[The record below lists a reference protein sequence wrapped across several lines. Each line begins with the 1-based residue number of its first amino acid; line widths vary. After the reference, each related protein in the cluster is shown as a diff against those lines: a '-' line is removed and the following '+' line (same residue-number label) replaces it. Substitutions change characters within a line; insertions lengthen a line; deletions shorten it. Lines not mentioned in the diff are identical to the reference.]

1 MQLLQP
7 IFGTTKTM
15 VLDPVRGS
23 LSLCWGGRP
32 QNGWHDFSFSD
43 PFPQETAAIEIHN
56 QTADPSIFAYRSL
69 V

>member
-7 IFGTTKTM
+7 IFRHHKNL

-32 QNGWHDFSFSD
+32 ENGWRDFNFSD

>member
-7 IFGTTKTM
+7 IFRHHKNHGPG
-15 VLDPVRGS
+15 PVRGS

-32 QNGWHDFSFSD
+32 ENGWHDFNFSD